1 MIQAFKLSK
10 QFGQLRAVDEL
21 DLDVR
26 QGEFFCFLGPN
37 AAGKTTTIKMLTG
50 LLRPSGGRC
59 AVGGFDVQREPE
71 AAKALLAYVPD
82 FPFLYDKLTVRE
94 FMQFVGDLFNLD
106 REAAGRTTGELFE
119 KFGLNPYAN
128 ELTENLSHGT
138 KQRLAIAS
146 ALLHEP
152 KVLIIDE
159 PMVGLDPH
167 HARVVKDILKER
179 SLQGM
184 TVFVSTHQLSVAEE
198 MADRIGIMHQGRFV
212 AVGTREEL
220 RQQSG
225 SDGVLENSFLALT
238 AQEANFTEERA
249 AVK

>member
-1 MIQAFKLSK
+1 M
-10 QFGQLRAVDEL
+10 
-21 DLDVR
+21 
-26 QGEFFCFLGPN
+26 
-37 AAGKTTTIKMLTG
+37 
-50 LLRPSGGRC
+50 
-59 AVGGFDVQREPE
+59 
-71 AAKALLAYVPD
+71 PD

-159 PMVGLDPH
+159 PMVGLDPM
-167 HARVVKDILKER
+167 HARVVKDELKLR
-179 SLQGM
+179 SRAGV
-184 TVFVSTHQLSVAEE
+184 TVFLSTHTLSVAEE
-198 MADRIGIMHQGRFV
+198 LSDRVGIINHGRLI
-212 AVGTREEL
+212 ALGTVDEL
-220 RQQSG
+220 RRQATGSG
-225 SDGVLENSFLALT
+225 TLESVFLTLVGGGDEGLPMGE
-238 AQEANFTEERA
+238 QP
-249 AVK
+249 